1 MQVVCLSDTH
11 GHHGTLRLP
20 PGDVLLHAGDFTHG
34 GTVAEARAFLAW
46 FSRAGTFTHRILIAG
61 NHDLVF
67 DRDAA
72 LARTLLPPN
81 VTYLQDSGVTC
92 GGVTFWGS
100 PVTPAHAD
108 YAFMKDPRDLPDHWA
123 RVPAGVDVLVTHGPP
138 ADLLD
143 ELHGGLHVGC
153 PALLHALDRVRPA
166 VHVFGHIHEGR
177 GSQLRAGTVH
187 VNAANCDRH
196 NRPAHPPTVLHVS
209 RLQAS
214 QVQPGGGRYAC
225 RILSA

>member
-72 LARTLLPPN
+72 LARTCCHR
-81 VTYLQDSGVTC
+81 TTHR
-92 GGVTFWGS
+92 T
-100 PVTPAHAD
+100 AHREAET
-108 YAFMKDPRDLPDHWA
+108 AKAH
-123 RVPAGVDVLVTHGPP
+123 
-138 ADLLD
+138 
-143 ELHGGLHVGC
+143 
-153 PALLHALDRVRPA
+153 
-166 VHVFGHIHEGR
+166 R
-177 GSQLRAGTVH
+177 G
-187 VNAANCDRH
+187 
-196 NRPAHPPTVLHVS
+196 
-209 RLQAS
+209 
-214 QVQPGGGRYAC
+214 
-225 RILSA
+225 